1 MKSRIVVTRCGVT
14 LQPFVA
20 AIGGG
25 SGRIWVKVGG
35 DNTLY
40 WLMAR
45 KQARAANTIRQ
56 LTWWIFGFTLVV
68 TLATLLNLAIALKW
82 IGQ

>member
-1 MKSRIVVTRCGVT
+1 
-14 LQPFVA
+14 
-20 AIGGG
+20 
-25 SGRIWVKVGG
+25 
-35 DNTLY
+35 
-40 WLMAR
+40 MAR